1 MAVSEGLRREQG
13 LELGWVYC
21 PDMDDL
27 ERWYT
32 LMQDLPGMIRFAM
45 VAASIATVIM
55 IACLVTIAVQ
65 LGRVVTAIDES
76 GRRIPPGSTSTY
88 PGPPQPGQPPTY
100 GAWGPR
106 Q

>member
-1 MAVSEGLRREQG
+1 MGTRRRYICSDRDP
-13 LELGWVYC
+13 GWGYC
-21 PDMDDL
+21 PDMEDL

-45 VAASIATVIM
+45 VAASIATVIV

-76 GRRIPPGSTSTY
+76 GRRIPPGSTSAY
-88 PGPPQPGQPPTY
+88 PVPQQTGQPPTY

-106 Q
+106 QP